1 MKIVAII
8 EEFNK
13 MCKQHFKFIEEV
25 RQTSCADFIIAVM
38 SGDYLQQG
46 IPAIQ
51 DKYARARAVV
61 NAGVDLVIELPVC
74 CALQSPDTYA
84 YAATA
89 LLDRLHCVDELY
101 IACDTD
107 QPDLLPEIAR
117 FLFMETMDY
126 QKEIQAY
133 RHRGLT
139 FYEAQAKAT
148 GRKLPGAQHI
158 LNVPINMFAAEYAR
172 ALKRLYSNIRP
183 CFIQTPGFP
192 PIIPAQPPAGQA
204 SDSHTFG
211 FPGSQGSNGHIA
223 GFPNSQGSN
232 GHIAEFP
239 AGQCSD
245 SAGRCSDSA
254 GQDSG
259 AFPGSA
265 YFTQLLK
272 NELQHSPNPDH
283 LDNISGGT
291 ATLTGKLLAQCQNIT
306 TFANFA
312 KLLATPTRS
321 PANIRRYLFNLIF
334 NIRKADIALCRLYG
348 FALYAAPL
356 AISSKAATL
365 LAHLKTTAW
374 LPILPV
380 PDGPGSTDKPAS
392 QSNCTTNNACPNNNP
407 NAPGSSPKS
416 SRPTDSDIP
425 ESDILE
431 FPSLDEARQL
441 LRTLD
446 HRAHQHHT
454 QAQTHQFN

>member
-107 QPDLLPEIAR
+107 QPELLPEIAR

-192 PIIPAQPPAGQA
+192 PIIP
-204 SDSHTFG
+204 
-211 FPGSQGSNGHIA
+211 
-223 GFPNSQGSN
+223 
-232 GHIAEFP
+232 
-239 AGQCSD
+239 
-245 SAGRCSDSA
+245 

-392 QSNCTTNNACPNNNP
+392 QSNCTTKACPDNNP

-454 QAQTHQFN
+454 QAHQFN